1 MAPFVT
7 PSAKRNILI
16 PVSLIAFAVL
26 IRALNFT
33 GHIFSPSVQHIEFIL
48 LSIIIL
54 ISSVIM
60 FLWALLGVFPGL
72 VSFLVAMIF
81 LYRPITA
88 LSSSYYTVLIMV
100 FFVNIFVGYYMH
112 RRMYQSHQK
121 YTVSMEKVGEDNN
134 LISNHMK
141 NRDVEV
147 SAMGRKIDGLLKI
160 KNIADK
166 LSVILDEDEIMK
178 TVSADAFSI
187 FGEDN
192 RVMLFMV
199 DGATDELNLAVT
211 LKGPGR
217 RPFGSKKGGI
227 FDSWAFKNAKSLL
240 VKDVKKDFRFS
251 VEGEESRDDAVSLI
265 IKPLTIEGR
274 LLGVIRVDSTHEEAF
289 TPHELRILD
298 IIGEL
303 AAVALENSRLYRQT
317 EELAVRDSLTGLYVH
332 RYFMERLDEE
342 VKRSLRSGNPFAF
355 LMIDID
361 GFKEFNDEYGHI
373 AGDAILRN
381 IGAILKKKASAGD
394 TAARYGGEEFAFL
407 LLGQNKK
414 GALKV
419 AEEMRKKIQATP
431 VVLRRKRCSVTVS
444 VGVAVFPEDARLR
457 DDIIIEADRA
467 LYKAKSEGKNKV
479 CSK

>member
-1 MAPFVT
+1 
-7 PSAKRNILI
+7 
-16 PVSLIAFAVL
+16 
-26 IRALNFT
+26 
-33 GHIFSPSVQHIEFIL
+33 
-48 LSIIIL
+48 
-54 ISSVIM
+54 
-60 FLWALLGVFPGL
+60 
-72 VSFLVAMIF
+72 VAMIF